1 MSLTYEKLL
10 DRVYAQTP
18 KKATSGERFERPI
31 AESTIQ
37 GPKTYISN
45 FEDIATKLRRD
56 KKLLAKFFA
65 KELATPSAIEGKR
78 LLLNAKINYRIVN
91 EKLTNFINAYVI
103 CKECGKPDT
112 HLEQTGRDQLTL
124 VCESCGAKAPVIR

>member
-1 MSLTYEKLL
+1 MSLTYENLL

-18 KKATSGERFERPI
+18 KKTTTGERFVPPT
-31 AESTIQ
+31 ADSSIQ

-45 FEDIATKLRRD
+45 FDEICTKLRRD
-56 KKLLAKFFA
+56 PKIVAKFFA

-78 LLLNAKINYRIVN
+78 LLLNAKINYRMVN
-91 EKLTNFINAYVI
+91 EKLTNFINSYVL

-112 HLEQTGRDQLTL
+112 KLEASGRDQLTL
-124 VCESCGAKAPVIR
+124 VCESCGARAPVIR